1 MLIETNIEINLRSIE
16 EFTRVMASE
25 LLEDKIN
32 FEILK
37 ENDLIK
43 IKVKSEKLNKNAE
56 FSYID
61 LGNKIEDQVLTM
73 CKISLLKLLDKKYDW
88 GSLMGVRPT
97 KVLRRLL
104 INGCDYKEAR
114 KILKD
119 FYLVTD
125 EKINLMETVVKKEL
139 ELLDK
144 EHINLYIG
152 IPFCP
157 TKCKYCS
164 FASYEINGGVGRF
177 YNDFVEALLKEIQI
191 VGDFLKTYSKK
202 VSSIYF
208 GGGTPSTLIEE
219 DLERVLKKLLEN
231 IDMTD
236 VKEFTFEAGREDSL
250 NNFEALLNAKQCIVK
265 LSIS

>member
-1 MLIETNIEINLRSIE
+1 MNLLIETNVEVNFRSIE

-37 ENDLIK
+37 EDNFIK
-43 IKVKSEKLNKNAE
+43 IKVKSEKLNQSTE
-56 FSYID
+56 FSYVD
-61 LGNKIEDQVLTM
+61 LGNKIEDQILTM

-177 YNDFVEALLKEIQI
+177 YSDFVEALLKEIQI

-208 GGGTPSTLIEE
+208 GGGTPSTLTEE
-219 DLERVLKKLLEN
+219 DLERVFKELLEN
-231 IDMTD
+231 IDMSD

-250 NNFEALLNAKQCIVK
+250 NAKK
-265 LSIS
+265 L